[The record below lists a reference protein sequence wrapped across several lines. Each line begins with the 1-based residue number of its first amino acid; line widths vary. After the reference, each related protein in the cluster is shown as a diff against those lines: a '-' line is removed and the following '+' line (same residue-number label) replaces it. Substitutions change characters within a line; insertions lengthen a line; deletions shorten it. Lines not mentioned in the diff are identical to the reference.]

1 MDVLRGEKKDQF
13 MVRSRHSTVYPLE
26 LPGWLPLDA
35 CQEMVNRFQKHLS
48 LQLQTMVLG
57 QRNASNI
64 VSVKSMH
71 RRTTSTES
79 DSGLS
84 AATDA
89 SDSSV
94 ISGELSNFEKFKFKE
109 STL

>member
-48 LQLQTMVLG
+48 LQLQTMALG
-57 QRNASNI
+57 HRNASTI
-64 VSVKSMH
+64 VGFKSMH

-84 AATDA
+84 VATDA

-94 ISGELSNFEKFKFKE
+94 ISGELSNFEKFKSKE